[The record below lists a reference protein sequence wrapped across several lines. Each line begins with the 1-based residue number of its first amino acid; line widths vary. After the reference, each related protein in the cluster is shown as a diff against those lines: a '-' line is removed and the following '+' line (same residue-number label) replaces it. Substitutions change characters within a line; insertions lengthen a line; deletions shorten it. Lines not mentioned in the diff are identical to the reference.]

1 MPPGA
6 NTGMD
11 DSDDSDEFDEFD
23 EFDDSDDSDDE
34 VAGYDRADQGDPT
47 DVQLDSEVDFDD
59 EAEDDQLPLDQVEAA
74 ELGVD
79 LDDPD
84 RLADD

>member
-1 MPPGA
+1 MPRAA
-6 NTGMD
+6 NPDMALH
-11 DSDDSDEFDEFD
+11 DSDEFD
-23 EFDDSDDSDDE
+23 EFDDSDDE
-34 VAGYDRADQGDPT
+34 VPGYDPAGHGDPT

-59 EAEDDQLPLDQVEAA
+59 EADDDQLPLDQVEAA

-84 RLADD
+84 RLAGD